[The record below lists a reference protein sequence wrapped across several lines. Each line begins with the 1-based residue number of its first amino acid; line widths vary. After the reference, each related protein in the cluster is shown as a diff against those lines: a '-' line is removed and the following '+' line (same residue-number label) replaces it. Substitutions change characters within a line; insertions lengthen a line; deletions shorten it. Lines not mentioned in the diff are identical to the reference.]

1 MKKDKDEYYIVTEV
15 GNFGS
20 LGTVINDPTATKVD
34 DKKKKKKT
42 MEELI
47 EEAIKENSEK
57 L

>member
-15 GNFGS
+15 GVFGE
-20 LGTVINDPTATKVD
+20 LGETVDDPTAIKID
-34 DKKKKKKT
+34 KKKKKKKT

-47 EEAIKENSEK
+47 KEAIKENSEK